1 MSLVT
6 SVRARNNT
14 DSTMSTMSDMIAH
27 ANDIVAMNVQRL
39 ADSSDARLPT
49 MSGSQPLVDGSGVL
63 QIDGFDDASYRG
75 MVCVCDTKHATGV
88 VHDMRDMMA
97 LDIFPVH
104 ASPSAATMRRSCQPS
119 VLHLHTCFVF
129 FRVESERYDVM
140 CY

>member
-63 QIDGFDDASYRG
+63 QIDGFDYASYRG

-104 ASPSAATMRRSCQPS
+104 AVTRNMPPESCM
-119 VLHLHTCFVF
+119 TCVT
-129 FRVESERYDVM
+129 
-140 CY
+140 

>member
-63 QIDGFDDASYRG
+63 QIDGFDYASYRG
-75 MVCVCDTKHATGV
+75 MVCVCARPVDV
-88 VHDMRDMMA
+88 VTRG
-97 LDIFPVH
+97 IWNV
-104 ASPSAATMRRSCQPS
+104 T
-119 VLHLHTCFVF
+119 
-129 FRVESERYDVM
+129 E
-140 CY
+140 